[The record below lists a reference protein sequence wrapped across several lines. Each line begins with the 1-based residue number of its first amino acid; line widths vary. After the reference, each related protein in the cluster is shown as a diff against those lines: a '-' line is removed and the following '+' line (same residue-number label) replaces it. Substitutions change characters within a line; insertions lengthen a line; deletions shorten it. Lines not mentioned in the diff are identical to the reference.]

1 MPERPVRLG
10 ITLTVAALLTTA
22 AACATAHPTRE
33 GEDHTPR
40 RGYAHYLTAQEI
52 KDSGARNA
60 WEALRRLGGVRLQET
75 PDGKPQ
81 RIRPT
86 RGAATIVLDD
96 SPIVVLDGA
105 RLLDYDVL
113 RALPARQIASIEF
126 LSGIEGTFKHGSGA
140 GGGAIVIRTR
150 IDPGDQDQN

>member
-1 MPERPVRLG
+1 MTACPVR
-10 ITLTVAALLTTA
+10 IATTLSLAALLGTA
-22 AACATAHPTRE
+22 AGCATAHPTRA
-33 GEDHTPR
+33 GETHAPSR
-40 RGYAHYLTAQEI
+40 QLSRYLSAQEI
-52 KDSGARNA
+52 KESGAQNA

-75 PDGKPQ
+75 PNGAPG

-86 RGAATIVLDD
+86 RGNMTLLLDD

-126 LSGIEGTFKHGSGA
+126 LNGVDGTLKHGSGA
-140 GGGAIVIRTR
+140 GGGAIVILTR
-150 IDPGDQDQN
+150 VDVDHSN